1 MSVLSSLMLIF
12 SSILFV
18 SSFNLR
24 QIENDNMCKVKGGIL
39 CVKDE
44 LMIIA
49 TTAKGIAR
57 TANDIEQNVNI
68 FQKKTRGLILMI
80 LIFLDSTNNK
90 KFRNT

>member
-1 MSVLSSLMLIF
+1 MFALSSLILTSF
-12 SSILFV
+12 SILCV

-24 QIENDNMCKVKGGIL
+24 QIGNDNMCKVKGGIL

-57 TANDIEQNVNI
+57 TANEIEQHVNI
-68 FQKKTRGLILMI
+68 FQKKE
-80 LIFLDSTNNK
+80 D
-90 KFRNT
+90 